1 MMKEM
6 IKKSLGFW
14 NNYWGDSV
22 FPYLLAI
29 ALLYLLI
36 FKRKKKTTRYVLG
49 YVFLA
54 LFLFFFPYTAKIIQK
69 CIGENVYWRILWLV
83 PSTSVIALAMTEFI
97 RGRKAVLQPVLLVL
111 CTAVIALGGKEFY
124 TEGYYHKVNNYQQ
137 VPDVVAGIC
146 ELAKQDAGGE
156 KFLLVADEYVSSYI
170 RVYDPSIYLPFGR
183 RGSGGAIGTRRQLY
197 FEINAPSF
205 NYTSIAK
212 YAKRNRC
219 NYLVVKIPNEQQKK
233 ELEACRYQELG
244 VIGEYSVYRL
254 GDSVQE
260 YRSPLL
266 DVES

>member
-69 CIGENVYWRILWLV
+69 CIGENVYWRVLWLV
-83 PSTSVIALAMTEFI
+83 PSTPVIALAMTEFI

-111 CTAVIALGGKEFY
+111 CTAVIVLGGKEF
-124 TEGYYHKVNNYQQ
+124 
-137 VPDVVAGIC
+137 
-146 ELAKQDAGGE
+146 
-156 KFLLVADEYVSSYI
+156 
-170 RVYDPSIYLPFGR
+170 
-183 RGSGGAIGTRRQLY
+183 
-197 FEINAPSF
+197 
-205 NYTSIAK
+205 
-212 YAKRNRC
+212 
-219 NYLVVKIPNEQQKK
+219 
-233 ELEACRYQELG
+233 
-244 VIGEYSVYRL
+244 
-254 GDSVQE
+254 
-260 YRSPLL
+260 
-266 DVES
+266 

>member
-69 CIGENVYWRILWLV
+69 CIGENVYWRVLWLV
-83 PSTSVIALAMTEFI
+83 PSTPVIALAMTEFI

-111 CTAVIALGGKEFY
+111 CTAVIVLGGKEFY

-233 ELEACRYQELG
+233 ELESLSLSGTWSDRRVQ
-244 VIGEYSVYRL
+244 RL
-254 GDSVQE
+254 SSG
-260 YRSPLL
+260 
-266 DVES
+266 

>member
-1 MMKEM
+1 MKEM

-69 CIGENVYWRILWLV
+69 CIGENVYWRVLWLV
-83 PSTSVIALAMTEFI
+83 PSTPVIALAMTEFI

-111 CTAVIALGGKEFY
+111 CTAVIVLGGKEFY

-197 FEINAPSF
+197 FETMHRHLIIQVLRSSEKEQMQLSCGKDPERTAE
-205 NYTSIAK
+205 
-212 YAKRNRC
+212 KRTGSLSLSGTWSDRR
-219 NYLVVKIPNEQQKK
+219 VQ
-233 ELEACRYQELG
+233 
-244 VIGEYSVYRL
+244 RL
-254 GDSVQE
+254 SSG
-260 YRSPLL
+260 
-266 DVES
+266 